1 MALRLQAV
9 LSVVLLCCMSH
20 VCVAE
25 SAPPLKA
32 KMVAV
37 FAAFRELQPYLI
49 DEREFF
55 DRSSTRAVR
64 RAVDTLTD
72 LFDSIE
78 REKLSLSQE
87 VGFQTNLRLT
97 SELLHDA
104 RNRLAEGKGQYAL
117 WRLRAVGNQCVI
129 CHTRYESPLDFSAPG
144 TDLAG
149 LAPRARG
156 EFLLATRQFALAKDA
171 FFEAAMNPSD
181 GESSIDALRKWLLV
195 YTRVHPE
202 PGEAL
207 QKLDKVLQSG
217 APSAYDREEIEGWIA
232 SLREW
237 QKEKPGKRPAPLAQ
251 ATQLIDRGTKRT
263 QGILTDTAAV
273 DFLRGTALLHKLL
286 DDKKVSGAERGK
298 VLYLLGVAYSRLTLY
313 FVNELPEL
321 FFEQCIRDY
330 PNSAEARQA
339 FRQYDQLVTFEYT
352 GSAGTNLPAEARSR
366 LRELHDL
373 AYGIPQLD
381 ERV

>member
-1 MALRLQAV
+1 MAFRPSAFITILF
-9 LSVVLLCCMSH
+9 
-20 VCVAE
+20 VCFSMRVSFAE
-25 SAPPLKA
+25 TTSALKA

-64 RAVDTLTD
+64 RSVDTLTD

-97 SELLHDA
+97 AELLHDA

-117 WRLRAVGNQCVI
+117 WRLRAVGNQCVV
-129 CHTRYESPLDFSAPG
+129 CHTRYESPLDFAAPG

-149 LAPRARG
+149 LAPLARG

-171 FFEAAMNPSD
+171 FFEAAMSPAD
-181 GESSIDALRKWLLV
+181 GASSIDALRKWLLV

-202 PGEAL
+202 PSEAL
-207 QKLDKVLQSG
+207 RQLEKVLQSG
-217 APSAYDREEIEGWIA
+217 APSAYDQEEIQGWIA
-232 SLREW
+232 SLKEW
-237 QKEKPGKRPAPLAQ
+237 QKEKSGKAKAPLAQ
-251 ATQLIDRGTKRT
+251 AAELIERGTKRT
-263 QGILTDTAAV
+263 QGLLTDTAAV

-286 DDKKVSGAERGK
+286 DEKKVGGSERGK

-352 GSAGTNLPAEARSR
+352 GSAGTSLPAEARSR
-366 LRELHDL
+366 LLELHDL
-373 AYGIPQLD
+373 AYGVPHLD
-381 ERV
+381 ERI